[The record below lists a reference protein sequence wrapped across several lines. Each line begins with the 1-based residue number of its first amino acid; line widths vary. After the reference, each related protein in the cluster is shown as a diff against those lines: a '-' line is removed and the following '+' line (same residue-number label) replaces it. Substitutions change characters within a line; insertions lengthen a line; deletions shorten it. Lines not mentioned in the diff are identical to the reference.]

1 MLETFREHSKG
12 WLAKLILA
20 LITVPFALW
29 GIDSYLQGA
38 GSNVAVATVNGKS
51 ITVQEYGNA
60 MQDMR
65 NQLQASGKT
74 DPALLDTPAVKQS
87 VLNKLILNHLVGA
100 EVRQEKFSISDEQ
113 LGKYIMS
120 LPEFHQ
126 DGKFSQELYDSI
138 LSQNQLTPSQ
148 FEGRMRADLLSQMV
162 RQSIAS
168 AAAVPRAVSDNILRV
183 EHQQREVS
191 VADINAN
198 DFLAHTKVDDAQIQA
213 YYDKNKEKF
222 RVPEQVRIEFALLS
236 ANNFIPSMTVTEDE
250 VKKYYAEN
258 AAKFQGDEQ
267 RRASHI
273 LISFGGKTDEAGKKA
288 ARDKAQSIL
297 AEVKKTPKKF
307 GELAKKYSQD
317 PGSAEKNGDLGLFG
331 RGMMV
336 KPFEDAVYGMSPGA
350 VSDLVES
357 EFGYHIIQLTEIKG
371 QGQSLDEV
379 KVNIRAELMYQ
390 KALAKFAEQAENF
403 SNMVYEQSDSLQ
415 PVVKAFGI
423 ETQTSQW
430 MSREDAL
437 KFFKNSDKL
446 VNAIFSNEVLKEK
459 RNTEAVEAAPNT
471 LVSARVLEY
480 KPAAARSL
488 TEISSSLEAYLKHE
502 QAMALARKKTT
513 EVLAGL
519 KQGKEFAELNWIP
532 SVTVDRKNAQ
542 GLTDEVMR
550 KAFIIDTAKMPAYD
564 FVEKK
569 NVGYALI
576 KVAHVDSNMPADDA
590 ENKLMAAEVEAALS
604 REYLA
609 AYLASLKAR
618 SDITINERLL
628 NANAQP

>member
-20 LITVPFALW
+20 LITIPFALW

-168 AAAVPRAVSDNILRV
+168 TAAVPRAVSDNILRV

-198 DFLAHTKVDDAQIQA
+198 DFLAQTKVDGAQIQA

-222 RVPEQVRIEFALLS
+222 RVPEQVRIEFAMLS

-258 AAKFQGDEQ
+258 AEKFQGDEQ

-273 LISFGGKTDEAGKKA
+273 LIGFGGKTDEAGKKA

-297 AEVKKTPKKF
+297 AEVKKAPKKF

-317 PGSAEKNGDLGLFG
+317 PGSAEKNGDIGLFG

-415 PVVKAFGI
+415 PVVKAFGV

-459 RNTEAVEAAPNT
+459 RNTEAIEAAPNT

-502 QAMALARKKTT
+502 QAMALARKKTA
-513 EVLAGL
+513 EVLTGL

-550 KAFIIDTAKMPAYD
+550 KAFTIDTTKMPAYD

-576 KVAHVDSNMPADDA
+576 KVARVDSNAPADDA
-590 ENKLMAAEVEAALS
+590 ENKLMAVEIEAALS

-609 AYLASLKAR
+609 AYLASLKAK